1 MKLEKTV
8 LSVLGSILSV
18 SFILSATVVHAANKQ
33 TSQQASQHKIK
44 KMDAIWNSLGVQN
57 NQTRSKTIKPQPAR
71 PLAYNKHQV
80 KKAEDPNLT
89 RQRAI
94 WRAKWE
100 AQQAAKRNAK
110 KNTPARQVQKPSGVM
125 PKKTQLAKR
134 VAPRPLTRAQYQW
147 RFKQAQLKKQQQLTR
162 AQTVVKRAAP
172 IKPSHAVFRQN
183 RNAAIYNRL
192 PADIVSK
199 LRATGARENGVSVYV
214 QDVNSPKPLLA
225 YQDNTARVPASVMKL
240 ITSYAALGILGPNYR
255 WPLDVFTRGTIRN
268 GTLQG
273 DLIIKGYGSPE
284 FKTADL
290 RKVLKGIRQK
300 GIRNI
305 SGRVVFDNSYFNAP
319 RQSAGSFDGRALSH
333 YNAKPDALLF
343 NERLSSFHVSARG
356 KRVKVTTSTPA
367 SNLKIVNRIRKTRR
381 GCRPRMSVS
390 HRGSQTVVTFSGR
403 FSRRCGTRTYTKVVS
418 APANMIFGAMR
429 TYWKRDVGGNFNARF
444 AMGRVPAGVRPLL
457 RSYSRTLAQI
467 LPTIDKDSNNVMAR
481 QLLLTIGAK
490 ISGGVGTE
498 RNGAN
503 AIGSWLASRGLHFP
517 ELRIE
522 NGSGLSRTARIS
534 ARHLGDLLVDA
545 YRSPYRNYL
554 MQSLAVAG
562 VDGTMKRRLKGT
574 RVRGRGFFKTGT
586 LRDVRSIAGY
596 VKASDGKTYVMAI
609 LHNDPRARRRSL
621 VAHDKLIEWVYDGG
635 GRQRFA
641 LR

>member
-1 MKLEKTV
+1 MKTMKFDKTILILMGSL
-8 LSVLGSILSV
+8 LSVLYTFSTT
-18 SFILSATVVHAANKQ
+18 AQAAEKQSGNKQ
-33 TSQQASQHKIK
+33 GIN
-44 KMDAIWNSLGVQN
+44 AIWSSLGVSN
-57 NQTRSKTIKPQPAR
+57 TSQTNIEDAK
-71 PLAYNKHQV
+71 LA
-80 KKAEDPNLT
+80 

-100 AQQAAKRNAK
+100 AEQRAKGKLPKRNNVIAK
-110 KNTPARQVQKPSGVM
+110 AVSKPPKARIPARQQVAGATRKAAP
-125 PKKTQLAKR
+125 PK
-134 VAPRPLTRAQYQW
+134 PLTRAQYQW
-147 RFKQAQLKKQQQLTR
+147 RFKQAQLKKQQQ
-162 AQTVVKRAAP
+162 QKRVSRQPSP

-192 PADIVSK
+192 PADIVAK
-199 LRATGARENGVSVYV
+199 LRRTGVRENGVSVYV

-225 YQDNTARVPASVMKL
+225 YQDTTARVPASVMKL

-255 WPLDVFTRGTIRN
+255 WPLDVFSQGKIKN

-319 RQSAGSFDGRALSH
+319 RQSAGSFDGRSLSH

-367 SNLKIVNRIRKTRR
+367 ANLKIVNRIRKTRR
-381 GCRPRMSVS
+381 GCRPRMRVT
-390 HRGSQTVVTFSGR
+390 HRGSQTIVTFSGR

-444 AMGRVPAGVRPLL
+444 AMGRVPTGARPLL
-457 RSYSRTLAQI
+457 RTYSRTLAQI

-490 ISGGVGTE
+490 HSGGTGTE

-503 AIGSWLASRGLHFP
+503 AIGTWLASRGLHFP

-534 ARHLGDLLVDA
+534 ARHLGDLMIDA
-545 YRSPYRNYL
+545 YRSPYRQYL
-554 MQSLAVAG
+554 MRSLAVAG

-596 VKASDGKTYVMAI
+596 VKAANGKTYVMAI

-621 VAHDKLIEWVYDGG
+621 VAHDKLIEWVFDGG
-635 GRQRFA
+635 GKPHYAMR
-641 LR
+641 

>member
-1 MKLEKTV
+1 MALDKTIPI
-8 LSVLGSILSV
+8 LLGSIFSV
-18 SFILSATVVHAANKQ
+18 LFAFSTTAQAATKQ
-33 TSQQASQHKIK
+33 QGKQQSLE
-44 KMDAIWNSLGVQN
+44 AIWDSVG
-57 NQTRSKTIKPQPAR
+57 A
-71 PLAYNKHQV
+71 A
-80 KKAEDPNLT
+80 KKATAKNSTVGNTRQKQLTKEDAKLA
-89 RQRAI
+89 RQRAL

-100 AQQAAKRNAK
+100 AEQRAKGRLPAPKSPKVAAKPAPRTAK
-110 KNTPARQVQKPSGVM
+110 
-125 PKKTQLAKR
+125 
-134 VAPRPLTRAQYQW
+134 VAPPAKPLTRAQYQW
-147 RFKQAQLKKQQQLTR
+147 RFKQAQLKKQQQK
-162 AQTVVKRAAP
+162 QKRVARTP
-172 IKPSHAVFRQN
+172 SPGKLSHAAFRQN
-183 RNAAIYNRL
+183 RNAAIYKRL
-192 PADIVSK
+192 PADIVAK
-199 LRATGARENGVSVYV
+199 LRSTGVRENGVSVYV
-214 QDVNSPKPLLA
+214 QDVNASKPLLA
-225 YQDNTARVPASVMKL
+225 YKDRTARVPASVMKL

-255 WPLDVFTRGTIRN
+255 WPLDVFTRGKVKN

-343 NERLSSFHVSARG
+343 NERLSSFQVSARG
-356 KRVKVTTSTPA
+356 KRVRVTTSTPA
-367 SNLKIVNRIRKTRR
+367 ANLKIVNRIRKTRR
-381 GCRPRMSVS
+381 GCRPRMRVT
-390 HRGSQTVVTFSGR
+390 HRGSQTIVNFSGR

-418 APANMIFGAMR
+418 APANLIFGAMK
-429 TYWKRDVGGNFNARF
+429 TYWKRDVGGKFNARF
-444 AMGRVPAGVRPLL
+444 AMGRVPAGSRPLL
-457 RSYSRTLAQI
+457 RNYSRTLAQI

-481 QLLLTIGAK
+481 QLLLSIGAK
-490 ISGGVGTE
+490 RSGGVGTE

-503 AIGSWLASRGLHFP
+503 AIGSWLALRGLHFP

-534 ARHLGDLLVDA
+534 ARHIGDLLVDA
-545 YRSPYRNYL
+545 YRSPYRQYL

-596 VKASDGKTYVMAI
+596 VKAADGKTYVMTI

-621 VAHDKLIEWVYDGG
+621 AAHDKLIEWVFDGG
-635 GRQRFA
+635 GKPHYAMR
-641 LR
+641 